1 MAHVLGASCVLT
13 MLFGGMESIDWKNS
27 MVSKKLSN
35 IAMIIFDFITAVA
48 VWFQSVADESSSLL
62 PFMMPCWPGGADYG
76 PPEFEIDDTS
86 SSSSRRGTS
95 KIKSS
100 LRVNNFVKSA
110 ANCDHDC
117 TVCLSEFSDNDSVY
131 ELPQCK
137 HIFHKACLNEW
148 LQTNRTTCPLCR
160 SSLQPAQCTA
170 AVPGE
175 MSATSDHY
183 FDHRY

>member
-1 MAHVLGASCVLT
+1 MTETNRCGESSVGSSRASSLRAGAET
-13 MLFGGMESIDWKNS
+13 GFIEWGIDD
-27 MVSKKLSN
+27 L
-35 IAMIIFDFITAVA
+35 